1 MKITK
6 SQLRQIIKEEISREL
21 EEGPM
26 DFMKKMMGPRDQ
38 DVPVKSQYMV
48 SFSGQGKSEGPYSI
62 DALNDDD
69 AMSQAEKMMTAKKMK
84 SYRLENS
91 KGEPIAS

>member
-6 SQLRQIIKEEISREL
+6 TQLRQIIKEEISKEL
-21 EEGPM
+21 EEGPVG
-26 DFMKKMMGPRDQ
+26 FIKKMMGPRDQ
-38 DVPVKSQYMV
+38 DVPAKSQYMV
-48 SFSGQGKSEGPYSI
+48 SFSGKGKSEGPYPI
-62 DALNDDD
+62 DALDDDD
-69 AMSQAEKMMTAKKMK
+69 AMNQAKEMMRAKKMN